1 MFYLLVFCSVIGLRQ
16 VFSTRMRSQQ
26 QLTSRRRNV
35 KQGFG
40 DAQTPTKGGKEGV
53 TGCREQS
60 WWVRQFLGI
69 RQKLPVPRISRVEG
83 TCFQTNKSGRRKLTS
98 VFEKVSRC
106 CSLAHNVVTHCTQT
120 HWENKTRRRPNT
132 VFHAQVQRKQY
143 PLPIMEKDMFQLLL
157 YNFSW

>member
-60 WWVRQFLGI
+60 WWVRQFLDKTKI
-69 RQKLPVPRISRVEG
+69 ARSTDFQSRRNM
-83 TCFQTNKSGRRKLTS
+83 FSNK
-98 VFEKVSRC
+98 
-106 CSLAHNVVTHCTQT
+106 
-120 HWENKTRRRPNT
+120 
-132 VFHAQVQRKQY
+132 
-143 PLPIMEKDMFQLLL
+143 
-157 YNFSW
+157 